1 MPLALAF
8 ATISI
13 LREKLDSS
21 VDYSIYSQDT
31 IYDSERHTTTTFSQF
46 KCLSQKDVK
55 SLITQSPSKSC
66 TSDPIPTG
74 LLKQC
79 LDELLPTITSLVNES
94 LNTGVFPSQY
104 KIASVTPILKK
115 PNLDLIFKNYRPVSN
130 LEFLSKLM
138 ERAAADQL
146 NDYLSSNNLLEVMQS
161 GYRQFHST
169 ETALLKVFDD
179 IMFAVDK
186 QHCVFIVLLDLS
198 AAFDT
203 VDHSILLGR
212 LKSSFGIAGT
222 ALEWL
227 KSYLSDR
234 YQYVTIN
241 GARSEKTKLRW
252 GVPQGSVLGPI
263 LFIMYTTPLGQI
275 ARKHGLEI
283 SLYAD
288 DSGLY
293 IKFKAGSHA
302 SEAST
307 LLKVIK
313 CIAEIKAWM
322 NANKLSFNETKT
334 EFMICGLRQQLTK
347 VITTSITIGDAVIP
361 VVEKAKS
368 LGFILDSS
376 LTLKDHISKLTSSAF
391 FHLKNIKQIRKYL
404 NNDATETLVHAF
416 ISSKLDY
423 CNSLFLGLPDVQMN
437 RLQSVQN
444 AAARVVT
451 RSPKYCHITPLLV
464 KLHWLPVSYRVQFKV
479 LLTVYKAIHNQAP
492 KYISSL
498 LEEKQ
503 STRSMRSN
511 GTLHV
516 PRTRLVCTGKRSFS
530 AAAPAL
536 WNDLPLSI
544 KSAHNVEDFKK
555 LLKTHLFVKAF
566 M

>member
-1 MPLALAF
+1 
-8 ATISI
+8 
-13 LREKLDSS
+13 
-21 VDYSIYSQDT
+21 
-31 IYDSERHTTTTFSQF
+31 
-46 KCLSQKDVK
+46 
-55 SLITQSPSKSC
+55 
-66 TSDPIPTG
+66 
-74 LLKQC
+74 
-79 LDELLPTITSLVNES
+79 
-94 LNTGVFPSQY
+94 
-104 KIASVTPILKK
+104 
-115 PNLDLIFKNYRPVSN
+115 
-130 LEFLSKLM
+130 M
-138 ERAAADQL
+138 ERAAAVQL

-179 IMFAVDK
+179 IMFSVDK

-203 VDHSILLGR
+203 VDHNILLGR
-212 LKSSFGIAGT
+212 LESLFGISGT

-241 GARSEKTKLRW
+241 GARSEKTKLKW

-275 ARKHGLEI
+275 AHKHGLEI
-283 SLYAD
+283 CLYAD

-293 IKFKAGSHA
+293 IKFKAGSPA

-307 LLKVIK
+307 LLNVIN
-313 CIAEIKAWM
+313 CITEIKAWM
-322 NANKLSFNETKT
+322 NVNKLSFNETKT
-334 EFMICGLRQQLTK
+334 EFMICGLRQQLAK
-347 VITTSITIGDAVIP
+347 VLTTSITIGDATIP

-368 LGFILDSS
+368 LGFILDSG

-391 FHLKNIKQIRKYL
+391 FQLRNIRQIRKYL
-404 NNDATETLVHAF
+404 NDNATETLVHAF

-423 CNSLFLGLPDVQMN
+423 CNSIFLGLPDVQMD

-451 RSPKYCHITPLLV
+451 RSSKYCHITPLFV
-464 KLHWLPVSYRVQFKV
+464 NLHWLPVSYRVEFKV
-479 LLTVYKAIHNQAP
+479 LLMVYKALHNQAP
-492 KYISSL
+492 QYISSL
-498 LEEKQ
+498 LKTKQ
-503 STRSMRSN
+503 STRAMRSN

-530 AAAPAL
+530 AAAPVL
-536 WNDLPLSI
+536 WNDLPQNI
-544 KSAHNVEDFKK
+544 KLAHNVEEFKK
-555 LLKTHLFVKAF
+555 LLKTHMFIKAF